1 MKKTYQMPSI
11 DIVNIRTEAVLAVNS
26 PSNTLDPDKDNQ
38 EITPNPDTYD
48 GEFSSKR
55 GGRTVWDDDFEDEEE

>member
-11 DIVNIRTEAVLAVNS
+11 DIMNIRTEAVLAAAS
-26 PSNTLDPDKDNQ
+26 KLDENLDNQ
-38 EITPNPDTYD
+38 DITPTDDPYD

>member
-1 MKKTYQMPSI
+1 MKKTYLMPSI
-11 DIVNIRTEAVLAVNS
+11 DIMNIRTEAVLAAAS

-38 EITPNPDTYD
+38 EITPNPEPYD

>member
-26 PSNTLDPDKDNQ
+26 PSNTLDPDKDSQ
-38 EITPNPDTYD
+38 VITPTDDPFN

>member
-38 EITPNPDTYD
+38 EITPNPDPYD
-48 GEFSSKR
+48 GEFASKR

>member
-11 DIVNIRTEAVLAVNS
+11 DIVNIRTEAILAVNS
-26 PSNTLDPDKDNQ
+26 PSNTLDPDKDSQ
-38 EITPNPDTYD
+38 VITPTDDPFN

>member
-26 PSNTLDPDKDNQ
+26 PSNTLDPDKDSQ
-38 EITPNPDTYD
+38 EITPTDDPFN

>member
-1 MKKTYQMPSI
+1 MPSI

-26 PSNTLDPDKDNQ
+26 PSNTLDPDKDSQ
-38 EITPNPDTYD
+38 EITPDPDPFD

-55 GGRTVWDDDFEDEEE
+55 GGRTVWDDDYEEE

>member
-1 MKKTYQMPSI
+1 MKKTYLMPSI
-11 DIVNIRTEAVLAVNS
+11 DIMSIRTEAVLAVNS
-26 PSNTLDPDKDNQ
+26 PSNTLDPDKDSQ
-38 EITPNPDTYD
+38 EITPDPDPFD

>member
-1 MKKTYQMPSI
+1 MKKTYLMPSI
-11 DIVNIRTEAVLAVNS
+11 DIMNIRTEAVLAAAS
-26 PSNTLDPDKDNQ
+26 KLDENLDNQ
-38 EITPNPDTYD
+38 DITPTDDPYD

>member
-1 MKKTYQMPSI
+1 MPSI
-11 DIVNIRTEAVLAVNS
+11 DIMNIRTEAIVAAAS
-26 PSNTLDPDKDNQ
+26 KLDENLDNQ
-38 EITPNPDTYD
+38 DITPTDDPYD

>member
-1 MKKTYQMPSI
+1 MKKTYLMPSI
-11 DIVNIRTEAVLAVNS
+11 DIMNIRTEAVLAAAS
-26 PSNTLDPDKDNQ
+26 KLDENLDNQ
-38 EITPNPDTYD
+38 EITPTDDPYD

>member
-1 MKKTYQMPSI
+1 MKKTYLMPSI
-11 DIVNIRTEAVLAVNS
+11 DIMNIHTEAVLAAAS
-26 PSNTLDPDKDNQ
+26 PSNTLDPDKDSQ
-38 EITPNPDTYD
+38 EITPTDDPFN

>member
-26 PSNTLDPDKDNQ
+26 PSNTLDPDKDSQ
-38 EITPNPDTYD
+38 EITPDPDPFD

-55 GGRTVWDDDFEDEEE
+55 GGRTVWDDDYEEE

>member
-26 PSNTLDPDKDNQ
+26 PSNTLDPDKDSQ
-38 EITPNPDTYD
+38 MITPTDDPFN